1 MKVRAWAFNIKLK
14 IFIILYYIILYYI
27 ILYIFIIYYVWF
39 LVLWKTVQNDQN
51 TIINTIIIERGGRSI
66 FKGLW

>member
-1 MKVRAWAFNIKLK
+1 M
-14 IFIILYYIILYYI
+14 
-27 ILYIFIIYYVWF
+27 YYVWF

>member
-14 IFIILYYIILYYI
+14 IFIILYYI